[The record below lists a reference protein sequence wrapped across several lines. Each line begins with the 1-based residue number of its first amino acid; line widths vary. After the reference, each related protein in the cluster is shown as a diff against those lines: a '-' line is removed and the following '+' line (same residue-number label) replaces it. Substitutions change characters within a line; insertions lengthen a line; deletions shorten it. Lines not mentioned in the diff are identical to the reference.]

1 MKKTNSYREL
11 KERQQQEVNSFPM
24 MFAFS
29 NKQFDEGMEK
39 LGLKPTD
46 TDKIYKLG
54 STGGYY
60 KKSDSKALHEMFAR
74 HEKERQEAIKNDIT
88 GEGYIYDMFNYELAN
103 HEYGYT
109 MDITD
114 TIDALDLTV
123 EDINS
128 NQALLNGLNKAKD
141 NQLESIY

>member
-1 MKKTNSYREL
+1 MKKTNNYLEM
-11 KERQQQEVNSFPM
+11 KERHQQEVNEFPL

-29 NKQFDEGMEK
+29 NKQFDEGMRK

-54 STGGYY
+54 SAGGYY
-60 KKSDSKALHEMFAR
+60 KKSDSKALHEMFAM
-74 HEKERQEAIKNDIT
+74 HEQEKQKAIENDTT

-103 HEYGYT
+103 HEYCITY
-109 MDITD
+109 DITD
-114 TIDALDLTV
+114 TIEALDLTM
-123 EDINS
+123 EEIN
-128 NQALLNGLNKAKD
+128 NNKALLNGLNKAKD